1 MGSDDG
7 DGKDAPQRAC
17 DGCRRMKI
25 RCIGKEKPP
34 CKRCANMKLEC
45 RFEMGGVPRMG
56 PEEFDSF
63 SRATKSRLESLEGQ
77 VGGING
83 KLDDISAFLRN
94 MQRTP
99 ITASPLTAYTHI
111 SDHPV
116 GRPES
121 WPTLD
126 ERAPSPAKSASDD
139 EDPMDLAT
147 AEPFRDLT
155 RREEAERLRADGYD
169 AGGRWDGNTRKRRR
183 VEDAVPAVRAHGG
196 VWYSADPVTLGWCAE
211 AEGRELF
218 QAFFDYAYPFL
229 PVLDPKE
236 DTWADVRARSPF
248 LTTVLLYVSSRAR
261 DGCARASDLTRKCR
275 EQAENMAKATVFS
288 PIATLETVQ
297 SLTILSLYTAHG
309 WRASC
314 HALSLAVDMRLFLC
328 LAHLRDQ
335 GGDTERQRALIAG
348 ARVWLALVKQSYEMS
363 YNHALPLQFPV
374 GETMKH
380 ARAYVAH
387 PMMNIWDARTVVALE
402 LLVVREPLFHP
413 GSGGPSGPEL
423 DEMLREANAK
433 VAEVYEHWL
442 EYYHRAGLPSDH
454 YLLRELR
461 SQRAYCVMYANA
473 PAWQGIKTPEDV
485 ALLPR
490 ERQGWL
496 TAAVRAGAYLIAN
509 IGAGEQA
516 KDSEYAN
523 HSFHAG
529 IIATARYLIRM
540 VEVFPACD
548 VYQVSLDLDKL
559 LIKLPQYPSHPFTG
573 ILRRAVERARAS
585 GVLPTTNISADAAA
599 AVPPPAESSP
609 LLEQWVTGFST
620 LPWTDQPTVQEN
632 SVVWPEDLSILANWF
647 AGMDGTPAP
656 EGDLGNWL
664 PGT

>member
-111 SDHPV
+111 N
-116 GRPES
+116 
-121 WPTLD
+121 
-126 ERAPSPAKSASDD
+126 
-139 EDPMDLAT
+139 PMDLAT

-196 VWYSADPVTLGWCAE
+196 VWYSADPVTLGC
-211 AEGRELF
+211 
-218 QAFFDYAYPFL
+218 FFDYAYPFL

-297 SLTILSLYTAHG
+297 SLTILSL
-309 WRASC
+309 
-314 HALSLAVDMRLFLC
+314 VDMRLFLC

-442 EYYHRAGLPSDH
+442 EYY
-454 YLLRELR
+454 LR